1 MRYSSGMLS
10 QWWCTPGRETDY
22 QYMVVGNNFDTVE
35 GLHAEQAVYIRADH
49 FVADFEY

>member
-1 MRYSSGMLS
+1 MVCYHSGGVRQGEKL
-10 QWWCTPGRETDY
+10 TAH
-22 QYMVVGNNFDTVE
+22 QYMVAGNNFDTVE